1 MSCEPHWSR
10 VKGPCLNDRVPLS
23 SAALRFCAP
32 LGAAGRTIEAT
43 GVPSNSIAISTGD
56 TQVYRIEM
64 TTPSTPVRALMAV
77 LKMSVVWRG
86 IHAPQ
91 KRYGLTDE
99 AGDVPVVRL

>member
-1 MSCEPHWSR
+1 
-10 VKGPCLNDRVPLS
+10 
-23 SAALRFCAP
+23 
-32 LGAAGRTIEAT
+32 
-43 GVPSNSIAISTGD
+43 
-56 TQVYRIEM
+56 VYIIEM
-64 TTPSTPVRALMAV
+64 TMPSTPVRALMAV